1 MKKLGYEFRFVQL
14 VKLRVSCFFSLS
26 WNVEKLLK
34 KNFLSFLTIA
44 CGLVGWLWFFY
55 CLFPFYYQNYA
66 PLLT

>member
-34 KNFLSFLTIA
+34 KIS
-44 CGLVGWLWFFY
+44 
-55 CLFPFYYQNYA
+55 FPFSQ
-66 PLLT
+66 LHVD